1 MTINSIS
8 TYGSL
13 QSFLQNINITQNSL
27 NSDQVQIS
35 SGRVSD
41 TFDGLNGS
49 VEQFISL
56 TAQVTR
62 MQNYHQGNSVV
73 TSQLQTINTSIN
85 QMLQT
90 ANSLKSL
97 VVTQLSG
104 TSNSASFVQQVRSS
118 RDAFVGQLNSNY
130 QGSYIF
136 GGTNTN
142 TAPVNNPPTAPL
154 EAGAPDA
161 GYYQGSKQNIS
172 FRIADSQSV
181 ENTIRA
187 DDPAFQNILAAISLV
202 SSGSANTDDLKNAE
216 NLIDAGISGLIGL
229 QSTANANMVRVQQ
242 VDTQSETV
250 RTYYQSLSEDMSKS
264 DVIALTTKVTQDQ
277 SILQASFSTFARISS
292 LSLANYLK

>member
-1 MTINSIS
+1 MTISSIS

-13 QSFLQNINITQNSL
+13 QTFLQNINLTQNTL

-62 MQNYHQGNSVV
+62 MQNYHQGNSVI
-73 TSQLQTINTSIN
+73 TSQLQTANTSIN

-97 VVTQLSG
+97 IVNQLSG
-104 TSNSASFVQQVRSS
+104 TSNNASFTQQLTSS
-118 RDAFVGQLNSNY
+118 RDALVAQLNSNY
-130 QGSYIF
+130 QGNYIF

-142 TAPVNNPPTAPL
+142 TPPVSNPPTAPL
-154 EAGAPDA
+154 EAGVPDA
-161 GYYQGSKQNIS
+161 GYYQGSNQNTS
-172 FRIADSQSV
+172 VRIADGQSID
-181 ENTIRA
+181 NSIRA
-187 DDPAFQNILAAISLV
+187 DNPAFQNILAAISLV
-202 SSGSANTDDLKNAE
+202 SDGTASTENLKKAE
-216 NLIDAGISGLIGL
+216 NLIDTGISGLIGL
-229 QSTANANMVRVQQ
+229 QSTANANLVRVQQ

-250 RTYYQSLSEDMSKS
+250 RVYYQSLSENMSKP
-264 DVIALTTKVTQDQ
+264 DVVALTTKVAQDQ